1 MEAGNFVTESR
12 VRFPMSPL
20 PCTIMMMIGV
30 IVLGGDYFDD
40 NGDDYFPMSPLLC
53 TIIIMTGIK
62 ALVIILRFRDET

>member
-40 NGDDYFPMSPLLC
+40 NGDDYFPMS
-53 TIIIMTGIK
+53 
-62 ALVIILRFRDET
+62 